1 MTKLRV
7 LVLESDPQLQP
18 VLVAVLGPDA
28 VVASSSPTR
37 ALDRTREGQPS
48 VAIVSLPL
56 PDCNYVLVVRALQR
70 CLPTCPILLL
80 SPRGRP
86 LALAAFI
93 GGVIQESPETIEQ
106 LMQRLELLLTSHH
119 RRTGWIPQL
128 SAHVLSAAEY
138 LGRHYARSITVDE
151 VAKASGIS
159 PGHLAHVF
167 RLESGSTVKS
177 RLRSVRI
184 ELARRLLADTDDT
197 LEVIAHRVGF
207 YDAAHMS
214 RLFHHTL
221 DVWPGAYRDRL
232 RSGRSPVQTDVS
244 LVQER
249 RRAVH

>member
-28 VVASSSPTR
+28 VVASSNPTL
-37 ALDRTREGQPS
+37 ALERTREGQPS

-56 PDCNYVLVVRALQR
+56 PDCNRVLVVRALQR
-70 CLPTCPILLL
+70 CLPVCPILVL
-80 SPRGRP
+80 SPRGQP
-86 LALAAFI
+86 LALSADI
-93 GGVIQESPETIEQ
+93 GEDIQEKPGAIEQ
-106 LMQRLELLLTSHH
+106 LMQQLELLLASHDG
-119 RRTGWIPQL
+119 RTDWVPHL
-128 SAHVLSAAEY
+128 SHNVLRAAEY

-151 VAKASGIS
+151 VARAIGLS

-184 ELARRLLADTDDT
+184 EVARRLLVDTDDK
-197 LEVIAHRVGF
+197 LEVIARAVGL

-214 RLFHHTL
+214 RLFQHTL
-221 DVWPGAYRDRL
+221 GFWPGAYRCQL
-232 RSGRSPVQTDVS
+232 RPARSPVQTDVS
-244 LVQER
+244 LVQK
-249 RRAVH
+249 